1 VTAENLGDGSDER
14 GVEGPGTPGVVDI
27 LRSTGLAA
35 VLAFAG
41 AVATVVFL
49 RVLHSVHDGLWDV
62 LPAALGVEPFGA
74 IWLLVMGVSG
84 GLLMGFGRRRLG
96 EWPKD
101 LQEDLA
107 EFRERKAF
115 DHRHL
120 AQAATLSIISLG
132 FGAALG
138 PEAALT
144 ALVGGL
150 ASWVAAAIRTR
161 AVDGEAQAYLGVTGA
176 LGALFGTAGAAA
188 VGLVGTR
195 AMGDEHRYR
204 RMLLVIPGVVAALV
218 GMWVFRAAS
227 SGQGYFDYTFPDE
240 TVGVSDILPALG
252 AVVLGVVVGT
262 LYLAFER
269 LTARITTPLAE
280 RKVLASTLGGLV
292 LAGLA
297 IGSPLVLF
305 SGHEGIQQILDGEV
319 ATAGGLLVI
328 AGAKLLATTTLL
340 ATGWKGGR
348 FFPIMFAGAAAG
360 IALSMLV
367 DDVSLMVGLTVVMTA
382 GLTMVLG
389 QAVVAGGL
397 MLFVVPAPLWP
408 FVVGAALLAA
418 GANRVLLARLPVLVD
433 PDAQAKAAGPSTG
446 G

>member
-1 VTAENLGDGSDER
+1 
-14 GVEGPGTPGVVDI
+14 
-27 LRSTGLAA
+27 
-35 VLAFAG
+35 
-41 AVATVVFL
+41 
-49 RVLHSVHDGLWDV
+49 
-62 LPAALGVEPFGA
+62 
-74 IWLLVMGVSG
+74 
-84 GLLMGFGRRRLG
+84 
-96 EWPKD
+96 
-101 LQEDLA
+101 
-107 EFRERKAF
+107 
-115 DHRHL
+115 
-120 AQAATLSIISLG
+120 
-132 FGAALG
+132 
-138 PEAALT
+138 
-144 ALVGGL
+144 
-150 ASWVAAAIRTR
+150 
-161 AVDGEAQAYLGVTGA
+161 
-176 LGALFGTAGAAA
+176 
-188 VGLVGTR
+188 
-195 AMGDEHRYR
+195 MGDEHRYR